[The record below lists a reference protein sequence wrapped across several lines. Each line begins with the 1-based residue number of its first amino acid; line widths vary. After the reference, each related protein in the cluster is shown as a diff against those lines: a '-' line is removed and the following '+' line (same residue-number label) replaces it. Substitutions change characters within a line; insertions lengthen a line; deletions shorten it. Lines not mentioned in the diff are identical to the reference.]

1 MVLVPTRELAA
12 QVAKE
17 FGILARNTRLK
28 AALIVGGDSMTRQLQ
43 DLRSGASV
51 LVACPGRLNDHIER
65 GTVKLSNI
73 EIVVVD
79 EADRML
85 DMGFLPQLRRI
96 MKTVPTKRQTLMF
109 SATMGSGVAQVAREF
124 LKDPE
129 HVNVGDKAAPPPSI
143 HQTIYP
149 VTNDNKGP
157 MLIEILKRDEVES
170 AIVFTRTRS
179 RADRVARMLSRSGI
193 KAVAIHGDR
202 SQSQRNAA
210 LAGFRNRTYRVMVAT
225 DVAARGLDIPDVSH
239 VINYDLPDESE
250 NYIHR
255 IGRTAR
261 MGKSGEALSLVTPEE
276 RATLGRLERTLGK
289 QLDRE
294 TVEGFE
300 APQIT
305 APKPVTIFRSSK
317 NSAAAAP
324 AHGGHKVAAGA
335 PLTTTPFNLDES
347 SERKPYRP
355 WKWPWWRTTLRHSG
369 TFGWIMLIHATAVVG
384 LILFPLPG
392 WRLFFARAGLG
403 MDRRYRHHRV
413 LSSRHH
419 TSRAEAQSAGAP
431 DPDLLRDV
439 QWFGRAGQL
448 GLQPSAPSRVGGYRR

>member
-1 MVLVPTRELAA
+1 
-12 QVAKE
+12 
-17 FGILARNTRLK
+17 
-28 AALIVGGDSMTRQLQ
+28 
-43 DLRSGASV
+43 
-51 LVACPGRLNDHIER
+51 
-65 GTVKLSNI
+65 VKLANL
-73 EIVVVD
+73 EIAVLD

-85 DMGFLPQLRRI
+85 DMGFLPQIRRI
-96 MKTVPTKRQTLMF
+96 MRTVPTKRQTLMF

-129 HVNVGDKAAPPPSI
+129 HVSVNDKAAPPPSI

-179 RADRVARMLSRSGI
+179 RADRVARMLTRSGI

-317 NSAAAAP
+317 NSRR
-324 AHGGHKVAAGA
+324 
-335 PLTTTPFNLDES
+335 S
-347 SERKPYRP
+347 RP
-355 WKWPWWRTTLRHSG
+355 R
-369 TFGWIMLIHATAVVG
+369 
-384 LILFPLPG
+384 
-392 WRLFFARAGLG
+392 ARWA
-403 MDRRYRHHRV
+403 
-413 LSSRHH
+413 
-419 TSRAEAQSAGAP
+419 
-431 DPDLLRDV
+431 
-439 QWFGRAGQL
+439 
-448 GLQPSAPSRVGGYRR
+448 

>member
-1 MVLVPTRELAA
+1 
-12 QVAKE
+12 
-17 FGILARNTRLK
+17 
-28 AALIVGGDSMTRQLQ
+28 
-43 DLRSGASV
+43 
-51 LVACPGRLNDHIER
+51 
-65 GTVKLSNI
+65 
-73 EIVVVD
+73 
-79 EADRML
+79 
-85 DMGFLPQLRRI
+85 MGFLPQIRRI

-109 SATMGSGVAQVAREF
+109 SATMGSGVGQVAREF

-149 VTNDNKGP
+149 VTNENKGP
-157 MLIEILKRDEVES
+157 MLIEILNRDEVES

-193 KAVAIHGDR
+193 KAIAIHGDR

-317 NSAAAAP
+317 NSRR
-324 AHGGHKVAAGA
+324 
-335 PLTTTPFNLDES
+335 S
-347 SERKPYRP
+347 RP
-355 WKWPWWRTTLRHSG
+355 R
-369 TFGWIMLIHATAVVG
+369 
-384 LILFPLPG
+384 
-392 WRLFFARAGLG
+392 ARWA
-403 MDRRYRHHRV
+403 
-413 LSSRHH
+413 
-419 TSRAEAQSAGAP
+419 
-431 DPDLLRDV
+431 
-439 QWFGRAGQL
+439 
-448 GLQPSAPSRVGGYRR
+448 

>member
-1 MVLVPTRELAA
+1 MSGRDLIATAETGSGKTAAYLIPLIDKLQGKLTDSHQNGGHPHNGATHNSASHHGVRAHVAGIRAMVLVPTRELAA

-43 DLRSGASV
+43 DLRSGANV
-51 LVACPGRLNDHIER
+51 LVACPGRLNDHLER
-65 GTVKLSNI
+65 GTVKLDKI

-96 MKTVPTKRQTLMF
+96 MRTAPSKRQTLMF

-129 HVNVGDKAAPPPSI
+129 HVSVGAKATPPPSI
-143 HQTIYP
+143 HQTIFP
-149 VTNDNKGP
+149 VTSDNKAP
-157 MLIEILKRDEVES
+157 MLIEILKRGDVES
-170 AIVFTRTRS
+170 AIVFVRTRS
-179 RADRVARMLSRSGI
+179 RADRVARALVRSGI

-210 LAGFRNRTYRVMVAT
+210 LAGFKSRSYRVMVAT

-261 MGKSGEALSLVTPEE
+261 MGKPGEAMSLVTPEE

-289 QLDRE
+289 QLDRD

-317 NSAAAAP
+317 NSRR
-324 AHGGHKVAAGA
+324 
-335 PLTTTPFNLDES
+335 S
-347 SERKPYRP
+347 RP
-355 WKWPWWRTTLRHSG
+355 R
-369 TFGWIMLIHATAVVG
+369 
-384 LILFPLPG
+384 
-392 WRLFFARAGLG
+392 ARWA
-403 MDRRYRHHRV
+403 
-413 LSSRHH
+413 
-419 TSRAEAQSAGAP
+419 
-431 DPDLLRDV
+431 
-439 QWFGRAGQL
+439 
-448 GLQPSAPSRVGGYRR
+448 

>member
-1 MVLVPTRELAA
+1 MSGRDLIATAETGSGKTAAYLIPLIDKLHGKHAASRSHHADAAHTDGTHEAHHNGARPQPTGIRAMVLVPTRELAA

-109 SATMGSGVAQVAREF
+109 SATMGSGVGQVAREF

-179 RADRVARMLSRSGI
+179 RADRVARMLTRSGI

-317 NSAAAAP
+317 NSRR
-324 AHGGHKVAAGA
+324 
-335 PLTTTPFNLDES
+335 S
-347 SERKPYRP
+347 RP
-355 WKWPWWRTTLRHSG
+355 R
-369 TFGWIMLIHATAVVG
+369 
-384 LILFPLPG
+384 
-392 WRLFFARAGLG
+392 ARWA
-403 MDRRYRHHRV
+403 
-413 LSSRHH
+413 
-419 TSRAEAQSAGAP
+419 
-431 DPDLLRDV
+431 
-439 QWFGRAGQL
+439 
-448 GLQPSAPSRVGGYRR
+448 

>member
-1 MVLVPTRELAA
+1 LSFTEFSLSPELARSIKDRGHFQATPIQTGAIPVAMSGRDLIATAETGSGKTAAYLIPLIDRLHGKHAGGHQNGAGHGTAPHANGTAKSAGAIRAMILVPTRELAA

-28 AALIVGGDSMTRQLQ
+28 AALIVGGDSMTRQLH
-43 DLRSGASV
+43 DLRIGASV
-51 LVACPGRLNDHIER
+51 LVACPGRLNDHLER
-65 GTVKLSNI
+65 GTVKLNQV

-96 MKTVPTKRQTLMF
+96 MRTAPSKRQTLMF

-124 LKDPE
+124 LTDPE
-129 HVNVGDKAAPPPSI
+129 HVSVGAKATPPSTI

-149 VTNDNKGP
+149 VSADNKGA
-157 MLIEILKRDEVES
+157 MLIEILKRHEVES

-179 RADRVARMLSRSGI
+179 RADRVARLLVRSGI

-210 LAGFRNRTYRVMVAT
+210 LAGFKNRSYRVMVAT

-239 VINYDLPDESE
+239 VINYDLPDEAE

-305 APKPVTIFRSSK
+305 APKPVTLFRSS
-317 NSAAAAP
+317 
-324 AHGGHKVAAGA
+324 H
-335 PLTTTPFNLDES
+335 
-347 SERKPYRP
+347 
-355 WKWPWWRTTLRHSG
+355 
-369 TFGWIMLIHATAVVG
+369 
-384 LILFPLPG
+384 
-392 WRLFFARAGLG
+392 
-403 MDRRYRHHRV
+403 
-413 LSSRHH
+413 SSRR
-419 TSRAEAQSAGAP
+419 SRP
-431 DPDLLRDV
+431 
-439 QWFGRAGQL
+439 RARW
-448 GLQPSAPSRVGGYRR
+448 A

>member
-1 MVLVPTRELAA
+1 LSFSEFSLSPELARSIKDRGHHQATPIQTGAIPIAMSGRDLIATAETGSGKTAAYLIPLIDKLHAKRGGHPHAEGPHNGANAHPAGVRAMVLVPTRELAA

-65 GTVKLSNI
+65 GTVKLANL
-73 EIVVVD
+73 EIAVLD

-85 DMGFLPQLRRI
+85 DMGFLPQIRRI
-96 MKTVPTKRQTLMF
+96 MRTVPTKRQTLMF

-129 HVNVGDKAAPPPSI
+129 HVSVNDKAAPPPSI

-179 RADRVARMLSRSGI
+179 RADRVARMLTRSGI

-317 NSAAAAP
+317 NSRR
-324 AHGGHKVAAGA
+324 
-335 PLTTTPFNLDES
+335 S
-347 SERKPYRP
+347 RP
-355 WKWPWWRTTLRHSG
+355 R
-369 TFGWIMLIHATAVVG
+369 
-384 LILFPLPG
+384 
-392 WRLFFARAGLG
+392 ARWA
-403 MDRRYRHHRV
+403 
-413 LSSRHH
+413 
-419 TSRAEAQSAGAP
+419 
-431 DPDLLRDV
+431 
-439 QWFGRAGQL
+439 
-448 GLQPSAPSRVGGYRR
+448 

>member
-1 MVLVPTRELAA
+1 MSFTEFSLSPELSRSIKDRGHHEATPIQTGAIPVAMTGRDLIATAETGSGKTAAYLIPLIDRLHGKRAGGKPLIGPCAMVLVPTRELAA

-17 FGILARNTRLK
+17 FGVLARNTRLK
-28 AALIVGGDSMTRQLQ
+28 VALIVGGDSMSRQLH
-43 DLRSGASV
+43 DLRAGAHV
-51 LVACPGRLNDHIER
+51 LVACPGRLYDHLER
-65 GTVKLSNI
+65 GTVKLDHI
-73 EIVVVD
+73 EMVVVD

-96 MKTVPTKRQTLMF
+96 IRMAPVKRQTLMF

-129 HVNVGDKAAPPPSI
+129 HVNVGAKATPPSQI
-143 HQTIYP
+143 RQSIFAT
-149 VTNDNKGP
+149 TNDNKGP

-179 RADRVARMLSRSGI
+179 RADRVARMLTRSGI

-261 MGKSGEALSLVTPEE
+261 MGKAGEALSLVTPEE
-276 RATLGRLERTLGK
+276 RQTLGRLERTLGK
-289 QLDRE
+289 QLDRGLIS
-294 TVEGFE
+294 GFD
-300 APQIT
+300 APEIT
-305 APKPVTIFRSSK
+305 APKPVTIFRS
-317 NSAAAAP
+317 
-324 AHGGHKVAAGA
+324 
-335 PLTTTPFNLDES
+335 T
-347 SERKPYRP
+347 R
-355 WKWPWWRTTLRHSG
+355 
-369 TFGWIMLIHATAVVG
+369 
-384 LILFPLPG
+384 
-392 WRLFFARAGLG
+392 
-403 MDRRYRHHRV
+403 
-413 LSSRHH
+413 SSRGNRP
-419 TSRAEAQSAGAP
+419 RARWA
-431 DPDLLRDV
+431 
-439 QWFGRAGQL
+439 
-448 GLQPSAPSRVGGYRR
+448 

>member
-1 MVLVPTRELAA
+1 MSGRDLIATAETGSGKTAAYLIPLIDKLHGKLASGRHQTTGHANGTSPAQTIRAMVLVPTRELAA

-17 FGILARNTRLK
+17 FGVLARNTRLK
-28 AALIVGGDSMTRQLQ
+28 SALIVGGDSMTRQLH

-65 GTVKLSNI
+65 GTVKLDHI

-96 MKTVPTKRQTLMF
+96 MKTVPSKRQTLMF
-109 SATMGSGVAQVAREF
+109 SATMGSGVGQVAREF

-149 VTNDNKGP
+149 VTTDNKGP

-179 RADRVARMLSRSGI
+179 RADRVARMLTRSGI

-276 RATLGRLERTLGK
+276 RAALGRLERTLGK

-294 TVEGFE
+294 TVEGFD

-317 NSAAAAP
+317 NSRR
-324 AHGGHKVAAGA
+324 
-335 PLTTTPFNLDES
+335 S
-347 SERKPYRP
+347 RP
-355 WKWPWWRTTLRHSG
+355 R
-369 TFGWIMLIHATAVVG
+369 
-384 LILFPLPG
+384 
-392 WRLFFARAGLG
+392 ARWA
-403 MDRRYRHHRV
+403 
-413 LSSRHH
+413 
-419 TSRAEAQSAGAP
+419 
-431 DPDLLRDV
+431 
-439 QWFGRAGQL
+439 
-448 GLQPSAPSRVGGYRR
+448 

>member
-1 MVLVPTRELAA
+1 MSGRDLIATAETGSGKTAAYLIPLIDKLHGKHTASRSHHADAAHTDGTSDAHHNGARPQPTGIRAMVLVPTRELAA

-96 MKTVPTKRQTLMF
+96 MRTAPTKRQTLMF

-124 LKDPE
+124 LTDPE
-129 HVNVGDKAAPPPSI
+129 HVSVGPKATPPSTI

-149 VTNDNKGP
+149 VSNDNKGP
-157 MLIEILKRDEVES
+157 MLIEILKRHEVES

-179 RADRVARMLSRSGI
+179 RADRVARMLVRSGI

-210 LAGFRNRTYRVMVAT
+210 LAGFKSRTYRVMA
-225 DVAARGLDIPDVSH
+225 DRCR
-239 VINYDLPDESE
+239 SE
-250 NYIHR
+250 
-255 IGRTAR
+255 G
-261 MGKSGEALSLVTPEE
+261 S
-276 RATLGRLERTLGK
+276 
-289 QLDRE
+289 
-294 TVEGFE
+294 
-300 APQIT
+300 
-305 APKPVTIFRSSK
+305 
-317 NSAAAAP
+317 
-324 AHGGHKVAAGA
+324 
-335 PLTTTPFNLDES
+335 
-347 SERKPYRP
+347 
-355 WKWPWWRTTLRHSG
+355 
-369 TFGWIMLIHATAVVG
+369 
-384 LILFPLPG
+384 
-392 WRLFFARAGLG
+392 
-403 MDRRYRHHRV
+403 
-413 LSSRHH
+413 
-419 TSRAEAQSAGAP
+419 
-431 DPDLLRDV
+431 
-439 QWFGRAGQL
+439 
-448 GLQPSAPSRVGGYRR
+448 